1 MDADFTSF
9 LCEKCRTE
17 IQASLD
23 MIGQEA
29 ECPACGA
36 KFVIPDSHDEDEIIR
51 HGFGDDEAINLEAM
65 KSRTI
70 RIELG
75 DI

>member
-1 MDADFTSF
+1 MDTEYTSF
-9 LCEKCRTE
+9 VCDHCHAE
-17 IQASLD
+17 IQASPDL
-23 MIGQEA
+23 IGQKT

-36 KFVIPDSHDEDEIIR
+36 QIVIPDSRSDSVTR
-51 HGFGDDEAINLEAM
+51 HGVGDDDPDTIQAM

-75 DI
+75 DF

>member
-1 MDADFTSF
+1 
-9 LCEKCRTE
+9 
-17 IQASLD
+17 
-23 MIGQEA
+23 MIGQET

-36 KFVIPDSHDEDEIIR
+36 CIVIPTASTEAVVR
-51 HGFGDDEAINLEAM
+51 HGAGDDDPDTLEAM